1 MHIRR
6 LEESDAEEYRRLRL
20 WALQESSAVY
30 GSSYA
35 EEVRMSPET
44 IRQRLGLHN
53 LAESFVLG
61 AFSDAGRLVGMI
73 GLYRG
78 AKIKAR
84 HKAFIWGM
92 FVAPDYRG
100 QGIGSALLVETIE
113 RASEMPD
120 LRRLNLDVVVGN
132 DAARALY
139 VSHGFVPFGLEPE
152 ANLVDDEFHDLE
164 YMTLRL
170 SPPSP

>member
-1 MHIRR
+1 MHIRQ
-6 LEESDAEEYRRLRL
+6 LNESDIEEYHRLRL

-53 LAESFVLG
+53 PAESFVLG

-78 AKIKAR
+78 VKIKAR

-113 RASEMPD
+113 RASRDAGPAPAQPGRGGGQRRGACTLCIARVRP
-120 LRRLNLDVVVGN
+120 LRRGAGGELG
-132 DAARALY
+132 
-139 VSHGFVPFGLEPE
+139 GW
-152 ANLVDDEFHDLE
+152 
-164 YMTLRL
+164 
-170 SPPSP
+170 